1 MDIAKCGR
9 ERRDLIREA
18 DERFA
23 SALQVAK
30 HQCGGFLRS
39 QIRAAI
45 QFEMVAAG
53 YKAVGLSLFAVSCLR
68 NAVGIWMLI
77 DESERLKTCRE
88 MTDEI
93 EQERQTDVWPT
104 LDDENSEDGKGP
116 HHDA

>member
-9 ERRDLIREA
+9 ERRDLIRDA

-23 SALQVAK
+23 SALQITK

-45 QFEMVAAG
+45 QFEVVAAD

-77 DESERLKTCRE
+77 GEPERLKRCRE
-88 MTDEI
+88 MIDEI
-93 EQERQTDVWPT
+93 NQKRQTDVWPT
-104 LDDENSEDGKGP
+104 FDDENS
-116 HHDA
+116 